1 MVTIFEFLLPRRPVS
16 LQAKRLQPWKA
27 YVRAEATRAWTSA
40 TPSDAEA
47 FRLTLVYLCNT
58 SPVDIDNIIKP
69 IQDALETVVYPAD
82 EFITDVDS
90 HRRLFTDAFNL
101 TSLPALLIQGIAL
114 QQECVYVRV
123 QAGTTLSIE
132 DYL

>member
-1 MVTIFEFLLPRRPVS
+1 MVTIFELLLPRRPLS
-16 LQAKRLQPWKA
+16 LQAKKLQPWKA
-27 YVRAEATRAWTSA
+27 YVRTEAGRVWTAAPAAA
-40 TPSDAEA
+40 TA

-90 HRRLFTDAFNL
+90 HRRLFTEPFDL
-101 TSLPALLIQGIAL
+101 TGLPALLIQGIAQ

-123 QAGTTLSIE
+123 QAGAAQPIE
-132 DYL
+132 SYL

>member
-1 MVTIFEFLLPRRPVS
+1 MVTIFELLLPRRPVS
-16 LQAKRLQPWKA
+16 LQAKRLQPWKT
-27 YVRAEATRAWTSA
+27 YVRAEAARVWTTA
-40 TPSDAEA
+40 PSDAEA

-82 EFITDVDS
+82 ELITDVDS
-90 HRRLFTDAFNL
+90 HRRLFTEPFDL
-101 TSLPALLIQGIAL
+101 TSLPTLLIRGIAQ

-123 QAGTTLSIE
+123 QAGAAQPIE
-132 DYL
+132 NYL

>member
-1 MVTIFEFLLPRRPVS
+1 MVTIFELLLPRRPVS

-27 YVRAEATRAWTSA
+27 YVRAEAAQVWTTS
-40 TPSDAEA
+40 PSDADA

-82 EFITDVDS
+82 ELITDVDS
-90 HRRLFTDAFNL
+90 HRRLFTEPFDL
-101 TSLPALLIQGIAL
+101 TSLPILLIQGIAQ

-123 QAGTTLSIE
+123 QAGTAQPLQN
-132 DYL
+132 YL

>member
-16 LQAKRLQPWKA
+16 LQAKRLQTWKA
-27 YVRAEATRAWTSA
+27 YIRAEAARVWTA
-40 TPSDAEA
+40 TPSNAAA

-69 IQDALETVVYPAD
+69 IQDALETVLYPAD
-82 EFITDVDS
+82 ELITDVDS
-90 HRRLFTDAFNL
+90 HRRLFTDPFDLTNL
-101 TSLPALLIQGIAL
+101 PSLLIQGIAL

-123 QAGTTLSIE
+123 QAGPANPIAL
-132 DYL
+132 YL

>member
-1 MVTIFEFLLPRRPVS
+1 MVTIFELLLPRRPVS
-16 LQAKRLQPWKA
+16 LQAKRLQPWKT
-27 YVRAEATRAWTSA
+27 YVRAEAARQWAAGPSSA
-40 TPSDAEA
+40 GA

-82 EFITDVDS
+82 ELITDVDS
-90 HRRLFTDAFNL
+90 HRRLFTDTFNL
-101 TSLPALLIQGIAL
+101 TSLPTLLIQGIAS

-123 QAGTTLSIE
+123 QAGNTLSIE